1 MDSGGGLITTAP
13 AVTALISDNAVWG
26 LGGRAPGSARTGS
39 MPGCYS
45 RAESRN
51 DGIDWC
57 YIINTNTIRD
67 ADSTLDKLAT
77 DLNAAIASAGI

>member
-1 MDSGGGLITTAP
+1 
-13 AVTALISDNAVWG
+13 
-26 LGGRAPGSARTGS
+26 

-45 RAESRN
+45 RAESRT

-67 ADSTLDKLAT
+67 AKDSLSTLAA
-77 DLNAAIASAGI
+77 DLNAAIGSAGI